1 MLAGHF
7 IADERKH
14 SFLNLYA
21 PKAFLVKH
29 AVCLQVLRRNLIL
42 LWKDLWLRTFATV
55 YFLILQKN
63 KKLRS
68 GFTILCLFYSYLTS
82 EQAVIIS

>member
-7 IADERKH
+7 VADERKY

-21 PKAFLVKH
+21 PKAFLAKH
-29 AVCLQVLRRNLIL
+29 AVYLQVLPHNLIL
-42 LWKDLWLRTFATV
+42 LWKNLWLRTFTTV
-55 YFLILQKN
+55 YFLILHKN
-63 KKLRS
+63 GKLRS
-68 GFTILCLFYSYLTS
+68 RFAILCIFYFYLTA